1 MKLRTANKLPVA
13 GCRLPIFFGG
23 ARRKFLIGNRKSA
36 IGNRSAFTLAEV
48 LAALLFLAIVIPAAI
63 EAIHIASR
71 AGLVAA
77 RKGGAA
83 RVAEKVLNESLVTGT
98 WSSPQRGTASE
109 GALDYEWS
117 RSSQS
122 WPADGA
128 MQLVTV
134 EVKYAVQGN
143 AYSVKLNTLAR
154 QPSGATGF

>member
-1 MKLRTANKLPVA
+1 MKLLLTSDECCVR
-13 GCRLPIFFGG
+13 REQRR
-23 ARRKFLIGNRKSA
+23 ARPGR
-36 IGNRSAFTLAEV
+36 RSHASRITRHAAAFTLAEV

-109 GALDYEWS
+109 GVMDYEWS

-134 EVKYAVQGN
+134 EVKYSVQGN
-143 AYSVKLNTLAR
+143 EYSVKLNTLAR
-154 QPSGATGF
+154 QQNSGTGF

>member
-1 MKLRTANKLPVA
+1 MKLLLTSDECCVR
-13 GCRLPIFFGG
+13 REQRR
-23 ARRKFLIGNRKSA
+23 ARPDR
-36 IGNRSAFTLAEV
+36 RSHASRITRHAAAFTLAEV

-83 RVAEKVLNESLVTGT
+83 RVAEKVLNESLVTGI

-122 WPADGA
+122 WPTDAA

-134 EVKYAVQGN
+134 EVKYSVQGN
-143 AYSVKLNTLAR
+143 EYSVKLNTLAR
-154 QPSGATGF
+154 QPSGAPGINLSQ